1 MLHKVWAGENRK
13 MTVCVDAYEDGVMK
27 GRIQNAYQETETFGS
42 MVQFLTVVSQQLLP
56 DCHGGMVP
64 ACEILQLSSAVKSM
78 IRDNKNHQ
86 IDNVIAS
93 GSKEGMCTMDQSIL
107 SLFRCGMISRET
119 ALEYADRPEQ
129 LERLLG

>member
-1 MLHKVWAGENRK
+1 MLQTVWAGENRRI
-13 MTVCVDAYEDGVMK
+13 TVCVDSYVEGVMK
-27 GRIQNAYQETETFGS
+27 GRILNAYGETEPFGS

-64 ACEILQLSSAVKSM
+64 ACEILQLNSAVKSM

-93 GSKEGMCTMDQSIL
+93 GSKEGMCSMDQSIL
-107 SLFRCGMISRET
+107 ALFRGGQISRET
-119 ALEYADRPEQ
+119 ALEYADHPEQ
-129 LERLLG
+129 LIRQLS